1 MLPRLTLPPSPAVLA
16 LLVAAFAFTGLANH
30 DPWKSLD
37 AIGIEIVH
45 QMHLSGDWLVPRV
58 AGEARL
64 EDPPLYFWAALAFG
78 KLAGGI
84 LEFHNAARLASGAF
98 LLAAAWAL
106 YRAGGALAP
115 LVLVGS
121 IGLMVHAHEA
131 IADLAALAF
140 TSIALWL
147 LARTPRLSLA
157 QGALLG
163 TAIGGAFLA
172 TGFANALA
180 LLAATVFSSLLSPQ
194 RRAQGAP
201 AFLSGAVVTA
211 IAVSA
216 SWPLALWLRSP
227 DLLEA
232 WWQTGVRSWGDLE
245 SNLRYFLSIGVWF
258 AWPAWPLAAWALWS
272 QRHGLAALQVIA
284 PLSTTIALL
293 CAIVAAGPPQ
303 DVNAIALLAPL
314 SLLAAQGVS
323 LLRRG
328 AANAFDWFG
337 VMTFGFFATLVWF
350 GWFAM
355 MTGEPPRMANNFV
368 KTAPGFI
375 ATFDAFAL
383 VLALVLSTGWCWIA
397 FLTVPSPARCV
408 TRWATGVTLLW
419 GVFAMLWMPWA
430 DYQKSYRSVAA
441 HLAQHVPAPGACLMQ
456 RNLGVPQGAA
466 LSYHA
471 GIRALPFDPSRPHA
485 CELLLVQGN
494 PREETDVPGPQWALI
509 AEAGRPGDRNERF
522 RLYRLK

>member
-1 MLPRLTLPPSPAVLA
+1 MLPRLTLPPAPAVLA
-16 LLVAAFAFTGLANH
+16 LLVAAFAFTGLVNH
-30 DPWKSLD
+30 DPWKSID
-37 AIGIEIVH
+37 VIGIEIVH

-64 EDPPLYFWAALAFG
+64 EDPPLYFWVALAFG

-106 YRAGGALAP
+106 YRTGGVLAP

-131 IADLAALAF
+131 VADLAALAF
-140 TSIALWL
+140 TSIVLWL
-147 LARTPRLSLA
+147 LTRTPRHPLA
-157 QGALLG
+157 HGALLG
-163 TAIGGAFLA
+163 AAIGCTFLA

-180 LLAATVFSSLLSPQ
+180 LLAATAASCLLSPQ
-194 RRAQGAP
+194 LRARGALP
-201 AFLSGAVVTA
+201 VLAGAIGTAVV
-211 IAVSA
+211 VSA

-227 DLLEA
+227 DLLGA
-232 WWQTGVRSWGDLE
+232 WWHTGVRSWGDLE
-245 SNLRYFLSIGVWF
+245 SNLRYFLAIGGWF

-272 QRHGLAALQVIA
+272 QRRRLAAPQVVA
-284 PLSTTIALL
+284 PLSATIALF
-293 CAIVAAGPPQ
+293 CAIVAAGPAQ

-328 AANAFDWFG
+328 AANALDWFG
-337 VMTFGFFATLVWF
+337 VMTFGFFAALVWF

-375 ATFDAFAL
+375 AAFDPVA
-383 VLALVLSTGWCWIA
+383 LALALGLTAGWCWLA
-397 FLTVPSPARCV
+397 FFTAPSPARCV
-408 TRWATGVTLLW
+408 TRWAAGVTFLW
-419 GVFAMLWMPWA
+419 GVFATLWMPWA
-430 DYQKSYRSVAA
+430 DYQKSYRPVAA
-441 HLAQHVPAPGACLMQ
+441 HLGQHLPVPGACLVQ
-456 RNLGVPQGAA
+456 RNLSVPQGAA

-471 GIRALPFDPSRPHA
+471 GIRALPFDPSRPNA

-494 PREETDVPGPQWALI
+494 PREETDVPGPQWTLV